1 MPACAAGSCTVKA
14 YSLVKS
20 MHTIFLIIKREYL
33 VRVRKRSFVIM
44 TILGP
49 LLIFAFYAIIGW
61 AAVSSIDQK
70 KVAVVDESGRF
81 TNQFKNDDETTY
93 SYEKQPLSV
102 AKKSFVK
109 QGYDALVFIPKDVIE
124 KPKTVQIFAQ
134 KSVSL
139 DLQNNI
145 ERAIGKE
152 IETIKLGEAG
162 ITQKVIED
170 AKVNV
175 DAQTINLSDAGEKN
189 SNAIATTIIGYFC
202 AFLIYIS
209 VFIYG
214 TQVMRGVM
222 EEKTNRIVE
231 VIISS
236 VKPFQLMLGK
246 IIGVALVGLTQ
257 FLLWITLTIGLFTIG
272 GTIMGDKVD
281 RGRQAM
287 QTSGAAG
294 AMAQGPA
301 SAEVKKTQE
310 SAVTSVMRAIDTL
323 NIPLIVACFLFY
335 FLGGYLIYSALF
347 GAIGAAVDNETET
360 QQFMFPITLPIIGAI
375 AVAQF
380 VIRDP
385 DGPLAF
391 WTSIFPLTSPV
402 VMMVR
407 VPFGVPGWELAL
419 SMVLLILGFM
429 GTTWLAARI
438 YRVGILMY
446 GKKVSYKELSKWVF
460 YKG

>member
-1 MPACAAGSCTVKA
+1 MN
-14 YSLVKS
+14 
-20 MHTIFLIIKREYL
+20 TIFLIIKREYM
-33 VRVRKRSFVIM
+33 VRVRKKSFIIM

-49 LLIFAFYAIIGW
+49 VLIFGFYAIIGW
-61 AAVSSIDQK
+61 AAVSSINQK
-70 KVAVVDESGRF
+70 KIAVVDESGRF
-81 TNQFKNDDETTY
+81 VNQFKNDDETLFAY
-93 SYEKQPLSV
+93 PKQSLAE

-109 QGYDALVFIPKDVIE
+109 QGYNALVFIPKDVIE
-124 KPKTVQIFAQ
+124 KPKTVKIFAE

-139 DLQNNI
+139 ALQSNI

-152 IETIKLGEAG
+152 IETIKLEEAG
-162 ITQKVIED
+162 ITQKIIQD

-175 DAQTINLSDAGEKN
+175 DAETISLSDAGEK
-189 SNAIATTIIGYFC
+189 SNNGIATTIISGFC
-202 AFLIYIS
+202 ALLIYIS
-209 VFIYG
+209 VLIYG

-257 FLLWITLTIGLFTIG
+257 FMLWIVLTIGLMTIG
-272 GTIMGDKVD
+272 SKIVSQPKETAQSQM
-281 RGRQAM
+281 
-287 QTSGAAG
+287 AARMNG
-294 AMAQGPA
+294 MPGGQEVQSKMATAKNPVA
-301 SAEVKKTQE
+301 DVLA
-310 SAVTSVMRAIDTL
+310 AIETL
-323 NIPLIVACFLFY
+323 NLPLIVSCFLFY
-335 FLGGYLIYSALF
+335 FLGGYLLYSALF
-347 GAIGAAVDNETET
+347 GAVGAAVDNETET
-360 QQFMFPITLPIIGAI
+360 QQFMFPIMMPIIAAI
-375 AVAQF
+375 AFAQIA
-380 VIRDP
+380 VRDP

-391 WTSIFPLTSPV
+391 WTSMIPFTSPV

-407 VPFGVPGWELAL
+407 IPFGVPAWELAL
-419 SMVLLILGFM
+419 SMALLVLGFV

-446 GKKVSYKELSKWVF
+446 GKKVTFRELSKWVF

>member
-1 MPACAAGSCTVKA
+1 MN
-14 YSLVKS
+14 
-20 MHTIFLIIKREYL
+20 TIFLIIKREYL
-33 VRVRKRSFVIM
+33 TRVRKRSFVIM

-49 LLIFAFYAIIGW
+49 LLIFGFYAIIGW
-61 AAVSSIDQK
+61 AAVSSISQK
-70 KVAVVDESGRF
+70 KIAVVDESGRF
-81 TNQFKNDDETTY
+81 SGRLKSDKETVF
-93 SYEKQPLSV
+93 SYLGQPLAT
-102 AKKSFVK
+102 AKKGFIQ
-109 QGYDALVFIPKDVIE
+109 QGYDALVFIPKNVVE
-124 KPKTVQIFAQ
+124 QPKTVQIFAQ
-134 KSVSL
+134 KSVSI
-139 DLQNNI
+139 DLQSNI

-152 IETIKLGEAG
+152 IETYKLSQAG
-162 ITQKVIED
+162 ITRQLIED

-175 DAQTINLSDAGEKN
+175 DAQTISLRESGEQN
-189 SNAIATTIIGYFC
+189 SSAIATSIIGYAC

-236 VKPFQLMLGK
+236 VKPLQLMLGK

-257 FLLWITLTIGLFTIG
+257 FMLWILLTVGLFTIG
-272 GTIMGDKVD
+272 GKLVGDKVD

-287 QTSGAAG
+287 QTTGVATAQPPVQQAQEGAVAN
-294 AMAQGPA
+294 
-301 SAEVKKTQE
+301 V
-310 SAVTSVMRAIDTL
+310 VRAIETL

-335 FLGGYLIYSALF
+335 FLGGYLLYSALF

-380 VIRDP
+380 VIKEP
-385 DGPLAF
+385 DGALAF
-391 WTSIFPLTSPV
+391 WTSMIPFTSPV

-407 VPFGVPGWELAL
+407 VPFGVPAWELAL
-419 SMVLLILGFM
+419 SMVLLVLGFV

-446 GKKVSYKELSKWVF
+446 GKKASYKELSKWVF
-460 YKG
+460 YRG

>member
-1 MPACAAGSCTVKA
+1 MN
-14 YSLVKS
+14 
-20 MHTIFLIIKREYL
+20 TIFLIIKREYM
-33 VRVRKRSFVIM
+33 VRVRKKSFIIM

-49 LLIFAFYAIIGW
+49 VLIFGFYAIIGW
-61 AAVSSIDQK
+61 AAVSSINQK
-70 KVAVVDESGRF
+70 KIAVVDESGRF
-81 TNQFKNDDETTY
+81 VNQFKNDDETLY
-93 SYEKQPLSV
+93 SYPKQSLAE

-109 QGYDALVFIPKDVIE
+109 EGYNALVFIPKDVIE
-124 KPKTVQIFAQ
+124 QPKTVKIFAE

-139 DLQNNI
+139 ALQSNI

-152 IETIKLGEAG
+152 IETIKLEEAG
-162 ITQKVIED
+162 ITQKVIQD

-175 DAQTINLSDAGEKN
+175 DAQTISLSDEGEKN
-189 SNAIATTIIGYFC
+189 NNGIATTIISGFC
-202 AFLIYIS
+202 ALLIYIS
-209 VFIYG
+209 VLIYG

-257 FLLWITLTIGLFTIG
+257 FMLWIVLTIGLMTIG
-272 GTIMGDKVD
+272 SKIISQPKET
-281 RGRQAM
+281 A
-287 QTSGAAG
+287 QTQMAARMNG
-294 AMAQGPA
+294 MPGGQEVQSKMSTAKNPVADVMA
-301 SAEVKKTQE
+301 
-310 SAVTSVMRAIDTL
+310 AIETL
-323 NIPLIVACFLFY
+323 PLTLIVSCFLFY
-335 FLGGYLIYSALF
+335 FLGGYLLYSALF
-347 GAIGAAVDNETET
+347 GAVGAAVDNETET
-360 QQFMFPITLPIIGAI
+360 QQFMFPIMMPIIAAI
-375 AVAQF
+375 AFAQIA
-380 VIRDP
+380 VRDP

-391 WTSIFPLTSPV
+391 WTSMIPFTSPV

-407 VPFGVPGWELAL
+407 IPFGVPAWELAL
-419 SMVLLILGFM
+419 SMALLVLGFV

-446 GKKVSYKELSKWVF
+446 GKKVTFRELSKWVF

>member
-1 MPACAAGSCTVKA
+1 MN
-14 YSLVKS
+14 
-20 MHTIFLIIKREYL
+20 TIFLIIKREYL
-33 VRVRKRSFVIM
+33 VRVRKRSFIIM

-49 LLIFAFYAIIGW
+49 LLIFGFYAIIGW

-81 TNQFKNDDETTY
+81 INHLKNNDETVY
-93 SYEKQPLSV
+93 AYEKQPLAS

-109 QGYDALVFIPKDVIE
+109 QGYDALVYIPKDVIE
-124 KPKTVQIFAQ
+124 QPKTVQIFAQ
-134 KSVSL
+134 KSVGFA
-139 DLQNNI
+139 LQDNI
-145 ERAIGKE
+145 ERAISKE

-162 ITQKVIED
+162 ITQKVIQD

-175 DAQTINLSDAGEKN
+175 DAQTINLSDAGEKSSN
-189 SNAIATTIIGYFC
+189 SIAPMIIGWVC
-202 AFLIYIS
+202 AFLVYLS

-236 VKPFQLMLGK
+236 VKPLQLMMGK
-246 IIGVALVGLTQ
+246 IIGVGLVGLTQ
-257 FLLWITLTIGLFTIG
+257 FLLWITLTIALFSIG
-272 GTIMGDKVD
+272 SAVIGDKAD

-287 QTSGAAG
+287 QTAQTGGAVSSQTDQPTATS
-294 AMAQGPA
+294 PA
-301 SAEVKKTQE
+301 AKPADQ
-310 SAVTSVMRAIDTL
+310 SAVTSVLKAIDTL
-323 NIPLIVACFLFY
+323 NIPLIVVCFLFY
-335 FLGGYLIYSALF
+335 FLGGYLLYSALF

-360 QQFMFPITLPIIGAI
+360 QQFMFPITMPIIGAI
-375 AVAQF
+375 AISQF
-380 VIRDP
+380 VIKDP

-402 VMMVR
+402 IMMVR
-407 VPFGVPGWELAL
+407 VPFGVPAWQLIL
-419 SMVLLILGFM
+419 SMVLLILGFV

-446 GKKVSYKELSKWVF
+446 GKKVSFRELSKWVF
-460 YKG
+460 YRG